1 MYMRIINATGNG
13 ATSILGKHKTLGRKQ
28 KADEEGKKKIEGP
41 LYTCLLMALT
51 LLRPNG
57 LHVYLT
63 YDSILHGVHTG
74 KYMNIK
80 IKEDDLRKKL
90 FRIKGNI
97 YQLGGYCWSCIGRG
111 EKEDRG

>member
-41 LYTCLLMALT
+41 LYTCFLMALT

-63 YDSILHGVHTG
+63 YDSILPGVHTG
-74 KYMNIK
+74 KYMNRK
-80 IKEDDLRKKL
+80 IREDDLRKKL